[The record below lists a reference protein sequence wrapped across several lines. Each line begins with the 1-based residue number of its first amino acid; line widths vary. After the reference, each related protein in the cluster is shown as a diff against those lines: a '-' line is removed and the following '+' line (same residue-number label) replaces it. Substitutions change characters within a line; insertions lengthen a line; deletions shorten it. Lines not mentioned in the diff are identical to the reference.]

1 MGYKNMEGQMD
12 FLGLLNEYTDGQ
24 GATVRVREPSVRR
37 SRPVLMHQAEQ
48 LSLDFDEEIVSK
60 DIETVDAKKDEKEI
74 CLIKVSEQKSAGII
88 KPVPVE
94 VNIQKDTILETA
106 ELNRVTDLKSEIAVA
121 DPEQKVLEPKHEEM
135 VQVEVEQ
142 KEVPSEE
149 TVIEKA
155 EEPVKEKTVRR
166 KKAKPAAPVC
176 EVEPEITDTNKEK
189 LFKQCARCWC
199 FDCKHN
205 SRNEAVPR
213 DMCGTRMPCP
223 ACDGCISEDC
233 ATICEIGNA
242 KEGCMTRA
250 KEEGIVVQEDFVY

>member
-37 SRPVLMHQAEQ
+37 SRPMLMPQAEQ

-74 CLIKVSEQKSAGII
+74 CSIKVSEQKSAGII
-88 KPVPVE
+88 KPVP
-94 VNIQKDTILETA
+94 
-106 ELNRVTDLKSEIAVA
+106 
-121 DPEQKVLEPKHEEM
+121 
-135 VQVEVEQ
+135 VEVEQ

-176 EVEPEITDTNKEK
+176 EAEPEITDTNKEK